1 MGYIKEP
8 EGVDFIIQSK
18 PLTDKERKEISKFIQ
33 DYKAKNAGKNAIRTS
48 KALGLDI
55 TYLKKG
61 VIYKEKAN
69 GETVVFKGN
78 QANDTPKVSL
88 KKGMILNAKN

>member
-33 DYKAKNAGKNAIRTS
+33 DYKAKNIVQKSIKKNPP
-48 KALGLDI
+48 LQ
-55 TYLKKG
+55 
-61 VIYKEKAN
+61 
-69 GETVVFKGN
+69 N
-78 QANDTPKVSL
+78 QKLSL
-88 KKGMILNAKN
+88 I